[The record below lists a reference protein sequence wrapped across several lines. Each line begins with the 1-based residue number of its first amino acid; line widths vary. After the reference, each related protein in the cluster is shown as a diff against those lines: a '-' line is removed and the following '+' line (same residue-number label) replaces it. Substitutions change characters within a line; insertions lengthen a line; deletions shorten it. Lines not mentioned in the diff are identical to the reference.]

1 MSEVIIYREQRCVQ
15 LNDARMRKR
24 KRNFDLIPIDTFY
37 LANIIIRNII
47 INHLFAKHLRK
58 IEL

>member
-47 INHLFAKHLRK
+47 INHFVRETFKK
-58 IEL
+58 N

>member
-1 MSEVIIYREQRCVQ
+1 MQ

-47 INHLFAKHLRK
+47 IINYFVRETFKK
-58 IEL
+58 N

>member
-1 MSEVIIYREQRCVQ
+1 MSEVITYREQRCVQ

-47 INHLFAKHLRK
+47 INHFVRETFKK
-58 IEL
+58 N